1 MARDLLRYMLA
12 VPADRLPKSAT
23 AAPALALLRSWD
35 GTMARDRAEPLV
47 FTAWLAAL
55 NRRLYADELG
65 DWGAD
70 FVSLRPDVVKLIL
83 TQHNGWC
90 DDQTTT
96 PVESCG
102 EILALSL
109 GDALAWIEERYGSQ
123 VSAWRWGAAHRAELR
138 HRMFSSLPVVRSFGT
153 LSIESDGDG
162 RTVNKQDMN
171 VRDRRAPFAA
181 RHGAGVR
188 AIYTLADLDASR
200 FILSTGPA
208 GHPLSR
214 FYDSMLRDWRDIRY
228 IRFAPSRAE
237 AERDAAGIIELKP
250 LR

>member
-1 MARDLLRYMLA
+1 
-12 VPADRLPKSAT
+12 AD
-23 AAPALALLRSWD
+23 
-35 GTMARDRAEPLV
+35 
-47 FTAWLAAL
+47 
-55 NRRLYADELG
+55 
-65 DWGAD
+65 
-70 FVSLRPDVVKLIL
+70 
-83 TQHNGWC
+83 
-90 DDQTTT
+90 
-96 PVESCG
+96 
-102 EILALSL
+102 
-109 GDALAWIEERYGSQ
+109 
-123 VSAWRWGAAHRAELR
+123 LR
-138 HRMFSSLPVVRSFGT
+138 HRMFSALPVIRAFGS

-214 FYDSMLRDWRDIRY
+214 FYDSMLQDWRDIRY
-228 IRFAPSRAE
+228 VRFAPDRTA
-237 AERDAAGIIELKP
+237 AERDAAGIIDLKP